1 MILHFIICIY
11 VFQSSLS
18 SPILY
23 DSGGEHF
30 FLFVKQSPFFSLCPF
45 NAYEEVLLEERKCI
59 F

>member
-23 DSGGEHF
+23 DSEGEYFFFYLLNNRHF
-30 FLFVKQSPFFSLCPF
+30 FLFVHLI
-45 NAYEEVLLEERKCI
+45 AYEMV
-59 F
+59 